1 MNIWFEDLLRFLTQN
16 PNLGLLASA
25 LLTSTAV
32 VCVAEAVALQ
42 LRRRSARA
50 RSIVWR
56 IAMVALLAV
65 GVWRLMPE
73 AAPPVAV
80 VEWRVSLPAAALPD
94 EPAIPALVL
103 PEKSA
108 WQRGLMFLEGA
119 SIQIWL
125 GTATMLLLWRVVRA
139 WAGLLWLRRRSDQ
152 APDCIQRLLR
162 KMNAPDG
169 MQCRVAQRLHSP
181 MLSGWRRPVIWLPP
195 DAARWDE
202 RRLGAVL
209 RHELAHLQRA
219 DVAWHWLAQCTACL
233 WWWQPLAWLAW
244 RSLRNETEHA
254 ADDAAVLAGES
265 MHDYART
272 LVEIAASLPSSLG
285 KLPGVAMF
293 GGESVQRRVREL
305 MKASQWRG
313 RIGVGALSMI
323 SLVAVIL
330 AVLAATKVE
339 FKPQSPVYQSEARL
353 VAGGRDDKTENLQ
366 AWRADFY
373 GTITETLESG
383 AMKRHALERIRAL
396 HPDLKDKEVEI
407 HAVKIKDSTMFR
419 VQALSEDRKYA
430 QIFLDSL
437 LDEFIAFRQSVREQ
451 SGGKDLQK
459 LSKETAAAQKLMEE
473 QLAQMTEFK
482 RLNNLTALTTINNQ
496 VAAMLGKLQSQ
507 LEEQRFNLAELE
519 LTLRSVP
526 AAMTMAQIKV
536 SDAQPLTQTEKDYI
550 QAQSE
555 LRRYENELKY
565 LTENHKPEHPLLA
578 ESKEKV
584 ARARFLL
591 NALIEPLREEMTQ
604 RLESTRSK
612 VTMLEKMVAIKQQEA
627 LEVGTKIAQYDKL
640 DRQAKAA
647 KETHDK
653 LYERSKALQAQV
665 GNTDY
670 VAIQERAKPATEVM
684 QSGLLPVWKLWRNEP
699 KLPAED
705 ITPKNKVPV
714 KAAS

>member
-1 MNIWFEDLLRFLTQN
+1 MNTWLEDLLRFLAQN

-32 VCVAEAVALQ
+32 VCVAKAVALQ

-50 RSIVWR
+50 RSMVWR

-103 PEKSA
+103 PERSV

-125 GTATMLLLWRVVRA
+125 GTATVLLLWRVLRA
-139 WAGLLWLRRRSDQ
+139 WAGLLWQRRRSDQ
-152 APDCIQRLLR
+152 APDFIQRLLR
-162 KMNAPDG
+162 KMSAPDG
-169 MQCRVAQRLHSP
+169 MECRVAQRLHSP

-195 DAARWDE
+195 EAARWDE

-244 RSLRNETEHA
+244 SSLRNETEHA

-339 FKPQSPVYQSEARL
+339 FKPKAPMYQSEAKL
-353 VAGGRDDKTENLQ
+353 VAGGLDDKAESWQ
-366 AWRADFY
+366 AWRDDFN
-373 GTITETLESG
+373 GTITETLESSE
-383 AMKRHALERIRAL
+383 MKRRALERTRAL
-396 HPDLKDKEVEI
+396 HPDLRGRDVEI
-407 HAVKIKDSTMFR
+407 HVSLQEPQMQGSSMFG
-419 VQALSEDRKYA
+419 VQALSEDREYA
-430 QIFLDSL
+430 RVFLDAL
-437 LDEFIAFRQSVREQ
+437 LDEFIAFRQAIRRQ
-451 SGGKDLQK
+451 SGGKALQK
-459 LSKETAAAQKLMEE
+459 LSQDE
-473 QLAQMTEFK
+473 QV
-482 RLNNLTALTTINNQ
+482 NPPP
-496 VAAMLGKLQSQ
+496 G
-507 LEEQRFNLAELE
+507 
-519 LTLRSVP
+519 SV
-526 AAMTMAQIKV
+526 
-536 SDAQPLTQTEKDYI
+536 
-550 QAQSE
+550 
-555 LRRYENELKY
+555 
-565 LTENHKPEHPLLA
+565 
-578 ESKEKV
+578 ES
-584 ARARFLL
+584 R
-591 NALIEPLREEMTQ
+591 
-604 RLESTRSK
+604 
-612 VTMLEKMVAIKQQEA
+612 
-627 LEVGTKIAQYDKL
+627 
-640 DRQAKAA
+640 
-647 KETHDK
+647 
-653 LYERSKALQAQV
+653 
-665 GNTDY
+665 DY
-670 VAIQERAKPATEVM
+670 VAIRKRAQPATEVM
-684 QSGLLPVWKLWRNEP
+684 QSGLVPVWKLWRKEQKQPAEESTTTKPVHNKKTPP
-699 KLPAED
+699 KLRAEHHLG
-705 ITPKNKVPV
+705 PGALMC
-714 KAAS
+714 AASLSQPDGVPR

>member
-1 MNIWFEDLLRFLTQN
+1 MNTWFEDLLRFLTQN
-16 PNLGLLASA
+16 PNFGLLASA

-32 VCVAEAVALQ
+32 VCVAKTVALQ

-80 VEWRVSLPAAALPD
+80 VEWRVSFPAAALPD
-94 EPAIPALVL
+94 EPALPALVL

-108 WQRGLMFLEGA
+108 WQRVLMFLEEA
-119 SIQIWL
+119 SIQLWL
-125 GTATMLLLWRVVRA
+125 GTATVLLLRRVLRA

-152 APDCIQRLLR
+152 APDFIQRRLR

-169 MQCRVAQRLHSP
+169 LQCRVAQRLHSP

-244 RSLRNETEHA
+244 SSLRNETEHA

-313 RIGVGALSMI
+313 RIGVGALSLI

-339 FKPQSPVYQSEARL
+339 FKPKAPMYESEAKL
-353 VAGGRDDKTENLQ
+353 VAGGLDDKVENWQ
-366 AWRADFY
+366 AWRDDFN
-373 GTITETLESG
+373 GTITETLESSE
-383 AMKRHALERIRAL
+383 MKRRALERTRAL
-396 HPDLKDKEVEI
+396 HPDLRGRDVEI
-407 HAVKIKDSTMFR
+407 HVSLQEPQMQGSSMFG
-419 VQALSEDRKYA
+419 VQALSEDREYA
-430 QIFLDSL
+430 RVFLDAL
-437 LDEFIAFRQSVREQ
+437 LDEFIAFRQAIRRQ
-451 SGGKDLQK
+451 SGGKALQK
-459 LSKETAAAQKLMEE
+459 LSQDERA
-473 QLAQMTEFK
+473 
-482 RLNNLTALTTINNQ
+482 NPSP
-496 VAAMLGKLQSQ
+496 GS
-507 LEEQRFNLAELE
+507 
-519 LTLRSVP
+519 
-526 AAMTMAQIKV
+526 
-536 SDAQPLTQTEKDYI
+536 
-550 QAQSE
+550 
-555 LRRYENELKY
+555 
-565 LTENHKPEHPLLA
+565 A
-578 ESKEKV
+578 ES
-584 ARARFLL
+584 R
-591 NALIEPLREEMTQ
+591 
-604 RLESTRSK
+604 
-612 VTMLEKMVAIKQQEA
+612 
-627 LEVGTKIAQYDKL
+627 
-640 DRQAKAA
+640 
-647 KETHDK
+647 
-653 LYERSKALQAQV
+653 
-665 GNTDY
+665 DY
-670 VAIQERAKPATEVM
+670 VAIRKRAQPATEVM
-684 QSGLLPVWKLWRNEP
+684 QSGLAPVWKLWRKE
-699 KLPAED
+699 
-705 ITPKNKVPV
+705 
-714 KAAS
+714 